1 MAAVNDNSFQ
11 VGRGEVFGLLGPNGA
26 GKSSMFNV
34 MTMDLKRTDGDVKI
48 METNI
53 DQLDVAVHGNR
64 MGMCP
69 QFNPIWK
76 SLTVDQSLEYIG

>member
-1 MAAVNDNSFQ
+1 MAAVNTNTFG
-11 VGRGEVFGLLGPNGA
+11 VKKGEVLGLLGPNGA

-34 MTMDLKRTDGDVKI
+34 ITMDLKRTSGEVKLMDTDI
-48 METNI
+48 DRLNI
-53 DQLDVAVHGNR
+53 TEHGNK

-76 SLTVDQSLEYIG
+76 SLTVD